1 MSGSWIGGQNSFH
14 PCEDDAY
21 KMSCRRVGPAAV
33 VAGGCWNVPVL
44 FCGCLQPEDVR
55 GIIA

>member
-1 MSGSWIGGQNSFH
+1 VVRTHSTHVRMTH
-14 PCEDDAY
+14 TKCLVAELAHTT
-21 KMSCRRVGPAAV
+21 VGPAAV
-33 VAGGCWNVPVL
+33 VPGGCWNVPVL